1 MSAAR
6 VATGPDDVGIVP
18 TGVANLEAV
27 AAAFRR
33 LGKTPR
39 LLDSAAGISSA
50 AYVVLP
56 GVGSFAGGMAE
67 LRRRGWGAAV
77 RRRVEEGRPTLA
89 ICLGLQ
95 LLCEESEEAP
105 DTAGL
110 GCVPGRVVRLAE
122 SRRLPQLGWNRV
134 AAPAGATFL
143 RSSVVYFANSYGLE
157 AGPAG
162 WTAAMGRHGS
172 RFVAGLERG
181 GVLAC
186 QFHPELSG
194 KVGAGLLKRWLEQS
208 PGAAAAFERRAP
220 RSTLVAAC

>member
-6 VATGPDDVGIVP
+6 MATGPEDVGIVP

-33 LGKTPR
+33 LGRTPR

-50 AYVVLP
+50 DYVILP

-67 LRRRGWGAAV
+67 LRRRGWAEAV
-77 RRRVEEGRPTLA
+77 RGRVEEGRPTLA

-105 DTAGL
+105 GTAGL

-122 SRRLPQLGWNRV
+122 SCRVPQLGWNRV
-134 AAPAGATFL
+134 AAPGGTVFL

-194 KVGAGLLKRWLEQS
+194 KVGAGLLKRWLEES
-208 PGAAAAFERRAP
+208 PGAAEAFERRAP
-220 RSTLVAAC
+220 RPTLAAAC

>member
-6 VATGPDDVGIVP
+6 VATGPEDVGIVP

-39 LLDSAAGISSA
+39 LLDSAAGISRA
-50 AYVVLP
+50 DYVVLP

-67 LRRRGWGAAV
+67 LRRRGWAEAV
-77 RRRVEEGRPTLA
+77 CGRVEEGRPTLA

-105 DTAGL
+105 GTAGL

-122 SRRLPQLGWNRV
+122 SCRVPQLGWNRV
-134 AAPAGATFL
+134 AAPGGTAFL

-194 KVGAGLLKRWLEQS
+194 KVGAGLLKRWLEES
-208 PGAAAAFERRAP
+208 PGAAEAFERRAQWP
-220 RSTLVAAC
+220 TLAAAC

>member
-6 VATGPDDVGIVP
+6 MATGPEDVGIVP

-33 LGKTPR
+33 LGRTPR
-39 LLDSAAGISSA
+39 LLDSATGISRA

-67 LRRRGWGAAV
+67 LRRRGWAEAV

-89 ICLGLQ
+89 VCLGLQ

-105 DTAGL
+105 GTAGL

-122 SRRLPQLGWNRV
+122 SCRIPQLGWNRV
-134 AAPAGATFL
+134 AAPAGTVFL

-194 KVGAGLLKRWLEQS
+194 KVGAGLLKRWLEES
-208 PGAAAAFERRAP
+208 PGAAAAFEPRAQ
-220 RSTLVAAC
+220 RLTLAAAC

>member
-6 VATGPDDVGIVP
+6 VATGMGDVGIVP
-18 TGVANLEAV
+18 TGVANLQAV

-67 LRRRGWGAAV
+67 LRRRGWAEAV
-77 RRRVEEGRPTLA
+77 RGRVEEGRPTLA

-95 LLCEESEEAP
+95 LLCEGSDEAP
-105 DTAGL
+105 GTPGL
-110 GCVPGRVVRLAE
+110 GCVPGRTVRLAE
-122 SRRLPQLGWNRV
+122 SCRVPQLGWNRF
-134 AAPAGATFL
+134 AAPAGAAFL
-143 RSSVVYFANSYGLE
+143 RSGVVYFSNSHGLE
-157 AGPAG
+157 AAPAD
-162 WTAAMGRHGS
+162 WAAAMGRHGS

-194 KVGAGLLKRWLEQS
+194 RVGAGLLQRWLEEA
-208 PGAAAAFERRAP
+208 PDAAAAFDPHVERP
-220 RSTLVAAC
+220 RLATAC

>member
-6 VATGPDDVGIVP
+6 VLRRPDEVGIVP
-18 TGVANLEAV
+18 TGVANVEAV

-33 LGKTPR
+33 LGRTPR
-39 LLDSAAGISSA
+39 LLDSAAGIEGA

-67 LRRRGWGAAV
+67 LRRRGWVDAI
-77 RRRVEEGRPTLA
+77 RRRVDQGRPTLG

-95 LLCEESEEAP
+95 LLCEASDEAP
-105 DTAGL
+105 GTPGL
-110 GCVPGRVVRLAE
+110 ACVPGRVVRME
-122 SRRLPQLGWNRV
+122 GTGRVPQLGWNRLS
-134 AAPAGATFL
+134 APAGAVFL
-143 RSSVVYFANSYGLE
+143 RSGIVYFANSYRLG
-157 AGPAG
+157 AAPSG
-162 WTAAMGRHGS
+162 WATAMSRHGT

-194 KVGAGLLKRWLEQS
+194 RVGAGLLARWLERA
-208 PGAAAAFERRAP
+208 PTAAAAGKVPAVPMR
-220 RSTLVAAC
+220 VAAAC

>member
-6 VATGPDDVGIVP
+6 VATGPEDVGIVP

-39 LLDSAAGISSA
+39 LLDSATGISSA
-50 AYVVLP
+50 NYVVLP

-67 LRRRGWGAAV
+67 LRRRGWAEAV
-77 RRRVEEGRPTLA
+77 RGRVEEGRPTLA

-105 DTAGL
+105 GTAGL

-122 SRRLPQLGWNRV
+122 SCRVPQLGWNRV
-134 AAPAGATFL
+134 AAPAGTVFL
-143 RSSVVYFANSYGLE
+143 RSAVVYYANSYGLE

-194 KVGAGLLKRWLEQS
+194 KVGAGLLKRWLEES
-208 PGAAAAFERRAP
+208 PGAAEAFEPRAQRP
-220 RSTLVAAC
+220 ALAAAC

>member
-6 VATGPDDVGIVP
+6 VTAGSEEVGIVP

-33 LGKTPR
+33 LGRTPR
-39 LLDSAAGISSA
+39 LLDAADGISDTE
-50 AYVVLP
+50 YVVLP

-67 LRRRGWGAAV
+67 LRRRGWAEAV
-77 RRRVEEGRPTLA
+77 RGRVEGGRPTLA

-105 DTAGL
+105 GTPGL

-122 SRRLPQLGWNRV
+122 SCRVPQLGWNRI
-134 AAPAGATFL
+134 AAPGGTVFL
-143 RSSVVYFANSYGLE
+143 RSSVVYFANSYGLG
-157 AGPAG
+157 AAPAG
-162 WTAAMGRHGS
+162 WIAAMGRHGD

-194 KVGAGLLKRWLEQS
+194 KVGAGLLKRWLDTS
-208 PGAAAAFERRAP
+208 PGAAAAFARRAQP
-220 RSTLVAAC
+220 STLAAAC

>member
-6 VATGPDDVGIVP
+6 MATGPRDVGIVP

-33 LGKTPR
+33 LGRTPR
-39 LLDSAAGISSA
+39 LLDSATGISSA
-50 AYVVLP
+50 DYVVLP

-67 LRRRGWGAAV
+67 LRRRGWAEAV
-77 RRRVEEGRPTLA
+77 RGRVEAGRPTLA

-95 LLCEESEEAP
+95 LLCEGSEEAP
-105 DTAGL
+105 GTAGL

-122 SRRLPQLGWNRV
+122 SCRIPQLGWNLF
-134 AAPAGATFL
+134 AAPAGTVFL

-194 KVGAGLLKRWLEQS
+194 KVGAGLLKRWLDES
-208 PGAAAAFERRAP
+208 PGAAAAFERRAQRP
-220 RSTLVAAC
+220 TLAAAC

>member
-6 VATGPDDVGIVP
+6 VVRGPDEVGIVP

-33 LGKTPR
+33 LGRTPR
-39 LLDSAAGISSA
+39 LLDSAAGIAGA

-67 LRRRGWGAAV
+67 LRRRGWVDAL
-77 RRRVEEGRPTLA
+77 RRRVEEGRPTLG

-95 LLCEESEEAP
+95 LLCEASDEAP
-105 DTAGL
+105 GIPGL
-110 GCVPGRVVRLAE
+110 GCVPGRVVRLEGAG
-122 SRRLPQLGWNRV
+122 RVPQLGWNRLSV
-134 AAPAGATFL
+134 SAGAAFL
-143 RSSVVYFANSYGLE
+143 RPGIFYFANSYRL
-157 AGPAG
+157 AAAPSG
-162 WTAAMGRHGS
+162 WSAAVSRHGT
-172 RFVAGLERG
+172 RFVAGFERG

-194 KVGAGLLKRWLEQS
+194 RVGAGLLARWLERA
-208 PGAAAAFERRAP
+208 PVAAAAGEEPARAA
-220 RSTLVAAC
+220 RVAAVC

>member
-6 VATGPDDVGIVP
+6 VATGPEDVGIVP

-33 LGKTPR
+33 LGRAPR

-67 LRRRGWGAAV
+67 LRRRGWAEAV
-77 RRRVEEGRPTLA
+77 RGRVEEGRPTLA

-105 DTAGL
+105 GTAGL

-122 SRRLPQLGWNRV
+122 SSRVPQLGWNRV
-134 AAPAGATFL
+134 AAPAGTRFL

-194 KVGAGLLKRWLEQS
+194 RVGAGLLKRWLEES
-208 PGAAAAFERRAP
+208 PGAAEAFEPRAQRP
-220 RSTLVAAC
+220 ALAAAC

>member
-18 TGVANLEAV
+18 TGVATLEAV

-33 LGKTPR
+33 LGRTPR

-50 AYVVLP
+50 DYVILP

-67 LRRRGWGAAV
+67 LRRRGWAEAV
-77 RRRVEEGRPTLA
+77 RRRVTEGRPTLA

-105 DTAGL
+105 GTAGL

-122 SRRLPQLGWNRV
+122 NCRVPQLGWNRLG
-134 AAPAGATFL
+134 APAGTTFL
-143 RSSVVYFANSYGLE
+143 RSSIVYFANSYGLE

-194 KVGAGLLKRWLEQS
+194 KVGAGLLKRWLAEA
-208 PGAAAAFERRAP
+208 PGAAAEFERRVERP
-220 RSTLVAAC
+220 TLAAAC

>member
-33 LGKTPR
+33 LGRTPR

-50 AYVVLP
+50 DYVILP

-67 LRRRGWGAAV
+67 LRRRGWAEAV
-77 RRRVEEGRPTLA
+77 RRRVTEGRPTLA

-105 DTAGL
+105 GTAGL

-122 SRRLPQLGWNRV
+122 NCRVPQLGWNRLG
-134 AAPAGATFL
+134 APAGTTFL
-143 RSSVVYFANSYGLE
+143 RSSIVYFANSYGLE

-172 RFVAGLERG
+172 RFVAG
-181 GVLAC
+181 
-186 QFHPELSG
+186 
-194 KVGAGLLKRWLEQS
+194 KVGAGLLKRWLAEA
-208 PGAAAAFERRAP
+208 PGAAAEFERRVERPA
-220 RSTLVAAC
+220 LAAAC

>member
-6 VATGPDDVGIVP
+6 MATGPDDVGIVP

-33 LGKTPR
+33 LGRTPR
-39 LLDSAAGISSA
+39 LLDSAVGISSA
-50 AYVVLP
+50 DYVVLP
-56 GVGSFAGGMAE
+56 GVGSFTDGMAE
-67 LRRRGWGAAV
+67 LRRRGWAEAV

-105 DTAGL
+105 GTAGL

-122 SRRLPQLGWNRV
+122 SCRVPQLGWNRV
-134 AAPAGATFL
+134 AAPSGTTFL

-194 KVGAGLLKRWLEQS
+194 KVGAGLLKRWLEES
-208 PGAAAAFERRAP
+208 PGAASAFEP
-220 RSTLVAAC
+220 RVQRPSLAAAC

>member
-6 VATGPDDVGIVP
+6 VATGPEDVGIVP

-33 LGKTPR
+33 LGRAPR

-67 LRRRGWGAAV
+67 LRRRGWAEAV
-77 RRRVEEGRPTLA
+77 RGRVEEGRPTLA

-105 DTAGL
+105 GTAGL

-122 SRRLPQLGWNRV
+122 SSRVPQLGWNRV
-134 AAPAGATFL
+134 AAPAGTRFL

-194 KVGAGLLKRWLEQS
+194 RVGAGLLKRWLEES
-208 PGAAAAFERRAP
+208 PAAAAAFEPRAQRP
-220 RSTLVAAC
+220 TLAAAC

>member
-6 VATGPDDVGIVP
+6 MATGPEDVGIVP

-33 LGKTPR
+33 LGRTPR

-50 AYVVLP
+50 TYVVLP

-67 LRRRGWGAAV
+67 LRRRGWAEAV
-77 RRRVEEGRPTLA
+77 RGRVDEGRPTLA

-105 DTAGL
+105 GTAGL

-122 SRRLPQLGWNRV
+122 SCRVPQLGWNRV
-134 AAPAGATFL
+134 AAPGGTTFL

-194 KVGAGLLKRWLEQS
+194 KVGAGLLKRWLEES
-208 PGAAAAFERRAP
+208 PRAAAAFEPRAQ
-220 RSTLVAAC
+220 RLTLAAAC

>member
-6 VATGPDDVGIVP
+6 VATGPEDVGIVP

-33 LGKTPR
+33 LGRAPR

-67 LRRRGWGAAV
+67 LRRRGWAEAV
-77 RRRVEEGRPTLA
+77 RGRVEEGRPTLA

-105 DTAGL
+105 GTAGL

-122 SRRLPQLGWNRV
+122 SSRVPQLGWNRV
-134 AAPAGATFL
+134 AAPAGTTFL

-194 KVGAGLLKRWLEQS
+194 RVGAGLLKRWLEES
-208 PGAAAAFERRAP
+208 PAAAAAFEPRAQRP
-220 RSTLVAAC
+220 TLAAAC

>member
-6 VATGPDDVGIVP
+6 MATGPDDVGIVP

-33 LGKTPR
+33 LGRTPR

-50 AYVVLP
+50 DYVVLP
-56 GVGSFAGGMAE
+56 GVGSFTDGMAE
-67 LRRRGWGAAV
+67 LRRRGWAEAV

-105 DTAGL
+105 GTAGL

-122 SRRLPQLGWNRV
+122 SCRVPQLGWNRV
-134 AAPAGATFL
+134 AAPSGTTFL

-194 KVGAGLLKRWLEQS
+194 KVGAGLLKRWIEGS
-208 PGAAAAFERRAP
+208 PGAAAAFEP
-220 RSTLVAAC
+220 RVPQPSLAAAC